1 MNKLNTYQKILLI
14 LMLVVVAFFTFVYR
28 KTIFTVGYLHEDTIL
43 VPSVEGEN
51 EIYSGEI
58 DGKQAKFVVSNGNT
72 VEFYYGD
79 KYFGPYI
86 VSEDETAIPEK
97 EALAEHMRGVEISCN
112 DRIIFRGGTLKTG
125 GHWLFYGENGN
136 VNMGLP
142 YVELKDGKAWDING
156 QEIDP
161 MEPTIH
167 TIFELLEHPE
177 LTHKGN
183 WGVWFAGVLICF
195 VNVISMVFADV
206 LFRMQ
211 LRYQIRNVEDAEPS
225 DWEMASRYVT
235 WTLMP
240 ILAVVVFV
248 FGLKF

>member
-1 MNKLNTYQKILLI
+1 
-14 LMLVVVAFFTFVYR
+14 
-28 KTIFTVGYLHEDTIL
+28 
-43 VPSVEGEN
+43 
-51 EIYSGEI
+51 
-58 DGKQAKFVVSNGNT
+58 
-72 VEFYYGD
+72 
-79 KYFGPYI
+79 
-86 VSEDETAIPEK
+86 
-97 EALAEHMRGVEISCN
+97 
-112 DRIIFRGGTLKTG
+112 
-125 GHWLFYGENGN
+125 
-136 VNMGLP
+136 
-142 YVELKDGKAWDING
+142 
-156 QEIDP
+156 